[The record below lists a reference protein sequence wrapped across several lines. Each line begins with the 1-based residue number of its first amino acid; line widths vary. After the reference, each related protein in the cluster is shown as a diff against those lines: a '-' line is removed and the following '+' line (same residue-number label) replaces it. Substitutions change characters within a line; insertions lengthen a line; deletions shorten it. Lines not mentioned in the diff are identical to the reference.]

1 MRDRGISG
9 YVDEVPNRRPHLTLA
24 DYSNLDEAEFMDMFD
39 RFYNARA
46 GFSLN
51 FGMLGTFIGS
61 GTLFLAPN
69 PAAELLKFHAEH
81 HQYFSR
87 YADEANS
94 LYAPNAW
101 VPHCT
106 IASRLDERKLPEA
119 LLYCTGSIQTFIA
132 EIREV
137 SLIKLKYLNNRCT
150 DCAAMLTK
158 PLI

>member
-87 YADEANS
+87 YADEAVDMILHVGRRQARFYENKRQKAGKTS
-94 LYAPNAW
+94 
-101 VPHCT
+101 
-106 IASRLDERKLPEA
+106 
-119 LLYCTGSIQTFIA
+119 
-132 EIREV
+132 
-137 SLIKLKYLNNRCT
+137 
-150 DCAAMLTK
+150 
-158 PLI
+158 